1 MKKTKKISKHG
12 SNLSPEVRSI
22 YPKRPR
28 NSYDLG
34 NYLRWWQYHINVQI
48 YIESSNLRHV
58 GKWNV
63 MWTIMIVIQKM
74 PCIGLG
80 LALEVPIF

>member
-1 MKKTKKISKHG
+1 MFPTKENISPIMKKTKKISKHG

-63 MWTIMIVIQKM
+63 M
-74 PCIGLG
+74 
-80 LALEVPIF
+80 